1 MKPHKLKL
9 YSGLLLSIFLLSGC
23 FISLYDLKN
32 VDNNKDF
39 YKGKEIAYKEDN
51 NYSSNASYEYQSGN
65 KFAFFVEVEN
75 LTNTQVVFHPEN
87 IYCMQLNADKEPLQ
101 TGEPNMLY
109 AIDPEVKI
117 KQTKVELANNE
128 NRHSFN
134 IGLNATFGL
143 ISVFAHV
150 ADDKHND
157 KLGSV
162 GDDVTNWS
170 INQSNENTFY
180 QSRKDKIL
188 SKSEFWEQE
197 VLRKT
202 TLYKNDST
210 SGLVFVP
217 FNKDAEYIKLVVP
230 ISDKKHVY
238 LFRKIEIKQQS
249 N

>member
-1 MKPHKLKL
+1 MKPYKLNL

-23 FISLYDLKN
+23 SISLYDLKN

-39 YKGKEIAYKEDN
+39 YKGKEIAYNEDN
-51 NYSSNASYEYQSGN
+51 SYSSNASYEYQSDN
-65 KFAFFVEVEN
+65 KFAFYVEVEN
-75 LTNTQVVFHPEN
+75 LTDKPVVFHPEN

-101 TGEPNMLY
+101 TGEPNMRY

-134 IGLNATFGL
+134 TGLNATFGL
-143 ISVFAHV
+143 ISIFAHV
-150 ADDKHND
+150 ADDENND

-162 GDDVTNWS
+162 GNDVTNWS
-170 INQSNENTFY
+170 INQSDENAFY
-180 QSRKDKIL
+180 QSRKNQIL

-202 TLYKNDST
+202 TLYKNDRIG
-210 SGLVFVP
+210 GLVFVP

-230 ISDKKHVY
+230 IGDKQHAY
-238 LFRKIEIKQQS
+238 LFRKVEIKQQS